1 MIFLRCCSEDW
12 LFRTSKCC
20 LCLLRECTN
29 VLEAVS
35 QGATSAVG
43 LVASIVVNLI
53 AFLALLA
60 FFDAVLSWLGGMLD
74 CPQLSF
80 SVMATT
86 WHPNTFR
93 HILTVNIFKHWPI
106 CTHSSVSS
114 MCLSFSLSSLTCSC
128 LSPSWW
134 VFPGRTVSLWL
145 SWLVWRHFSM
155 SLWPI
160 RSCQN

>member
-1 MIFLRCCSEDW
+1 M
-12 LFRTSKCC
+12 
-20 LCLLRECTN
+20 
-29 VLEAVS
+29 LEAVS

-86 WHPNTFR
+86 
-93 HILTVNIFKHWPI
+93 
-106 CTHSSVSS
+106 
-114 MCLSFSLSSLTCSC
+114 
-128 LSPSWW
+128 
-134 VFPGRTVSLWL
+134 
-145 SWLVWRHFSM
+145 
-155 SLWPI
+155 
-160 RSCQN
+160 